1 MLNGRNVLD
10 QPVKNTLITCD
21 SIRNISIGQGDGCL
35 LDYNYFNN
43 FYKMIAIYLCKQHWC
58 WSKSNI
64 TN

>member
-1 MLNGRNVLD
+1 MLNRQNVLD

-43 FYKMIAIYLCKQHWC
+43 FSKMIAIYLCKQH
-58 WSKSNI
+58 
-64 TN
+64 